1 MNDMVRTRGRC
12 LDEEARFYMVQ
23 ILAGTKHMHNN
34 HVIHRDLKLG
44 NIFLDGNMNTKI
56 GDFGLAAL
64 LKDPEERKKTMC
76 GTPNYIAPEILYEG
90 NGQGH
95 SFEVDIWSVGV
106 ILFTL
111 LSGKPPFQTTSV
123 PAIYEKIRKNEYTIP
138 DYVHPEAA
146 DLIKRILTPDPSQRP
161 SLVQIMNHPWFTAG
175 LMPLH
180 IPSTAT
186 KATPHLSLPRTM
198 QESLRNL
205 QTVKDL
211 AGWRDDADDEAEEE
225 DMTDEQFKQ
234 SAKEKRRAAERA
246 EDEREKM
253 DYEFER
259 AIQPGSSLAGFL
271 KLGRKALSKAPDTTG
286 PLRPKTST
294 GLARQLSALSVSRQ
308 QGSSQSLAPAA
319 KINDKSPLSAV
330 APVDKE
336 NDAHA
341 GANGRMMPPPALS
354 LLRQHSGLSN
364 GADDRMALSHKA
376 RLVANMA
383 GSGSAN
389 SLASSHRPDSRQSG
403 TDDEAAGSDTDGK
416 SEMVRLDATI
426 QNLSAALDACQGRTF
441 FVPRDRDGHKAVV
454 PRVNQPDALNSV
466 RMRPYGPRAY
476 IICWL
481 DEMDKYGLGYALSD
495 GTVGAYLKDDSSVA
509 TNAQR
514 THFDHVVRSYP
525 SRPVSQSSRR
535 ESYPVSEI
543 TNGQCITRDT
553 LRKFKV
559 LSYFEEKI
567 MDRLAGIPL
576 PGRDDERTVG
586 MPFVS
591 RWYRCLQAIVFRLST
606 STVQFNFYD
615 HTKLYFSHD
624 GLVISAIVPD
634 RTTGEPTPMRSWT
647 LSEFVDIVER
657 NRSQRE
663 QAGLASAPLEE
674 EDFDESADE
683 QDDGAPQRR
692 LALTTSEERKLVRSL
707 LVKVRY
713 ARDTMVKILSKDV
726 GSASSTPAT
735 SSRPLSRAG
744 SQQSIGSAASSRRA

>member
-44 NIFLDGNMNTKI
+44 NIMLDANMNVKI

-123 PAIYEKIRKNEYTIP
+123 PAIYEKIRKNDYVIP

-146 DLIKRILTPDPSQRP
+146 DLIKSILTPDPSRRP

-175 LMPLH
+175 MMPLH
-180 IPSTAT
+180 IPSSAT
-186 KATPHLSLPRTM
+186 KATPHLVLPRTS
-198 QESLRNL
+198 QESLRNF
-205 QTVKDL
+205 QTIKDL

-225 DMTDEQFKQ
+225 EMTEEQLKQ
-234 SAKEKRRAAERA
+234 SARDKRHAQEKAE
-246 EDEREKM
+246 EERERM

-271 KLGRKALSKAPDTTG
+271 SLGRKALLKAPDATG
-286 PLRPKTST
+286 PLRPKLTTELS
-294 GLARQLSALSVSRQ
+294 RQLSALSVSRH
-308 QGSSQSLAPAA
+308 QGSAQNLSSIAKTQEKRAP
-319 KINDKSPLSAV
+319 V
-330 APVDKE
+330 MCVDKE

-341 GANGRMMPPPALS
+341 GTHGRMMPPPSVPSHRSRTENNA
-354 LLRQHSGLSN
+354 
-364 GADDRMALSHKA
+364 GAEERLALSHKA

-383 GSGSAN
+383 GS
-389 SLASSHRPDSRQSG
+389 ASSLVTSATRSDSRQSNHDEELN
-403 TDDEAAGSDTDGK
+403 TDADGK
-416 SEMVRLDATI
+416 REIVHLDATI
-426 QNLSAALDACQGRTF
+426 QNLSDALDACQARSDFIPEDAHGQTVSIAQR
-441 FVPRDRDGHKAVV
+441 
-454 PRVNQPDALNSV
+454 NQPDGLNAW
-466 RMRPYGPRAY
+466 RMRPLPPQAY

-495 GTVGAYLKDDSSVA
+495 GTVGAYLKDDSSVT
-509 TNAQR
+509 TNLKR
-514 THFDHVVRSYP
+514 THFDHVTRP
-525 SRPVSQSSRR
+525 QTSRTASAIMQAPKR
-535 ESYPVSEI
+535 ESYPVADIVEG
-543 TNGQCITRDT
+543 NGASRDV
-553 LRKFKV
+553 LRKFRV
-559 LSYFEEKI
+559 LTYFEEKI
-567 MDRLAGIPL
+567 MDRLAGVEL
-576 PGRDDERTVG
+576 PYGDSTRMNG
-586 MPFVS
+586 MPYVW

-615 HTKLYFSHD
+615 HTKLFFSQD

-634 RTTGEPTPMRSWT
+634 KHTGEPMPMRSWT
-647 LSEFVDIVER
+647 LTEFVDIVER
-657 NRSQRE
+657 TRSQRE
-663 QAGLASAPLEE
+663 QASLSQPDTGTGSSKRLPL
-674 EDFDESADE
+674 
-683 QDDGAPQRR
+683 
-692 LALTTSEERKLVRSL
+692 TSQEERKMVRSL

-713 ARDTMVKILSKDV
+713 ARDTMVKILSKDA
-726 GSASSTPAT
+726 GAALAASSASSA
-735 SSRPLSRAG
+735 SGRPLTRTG
-744 SQQSIGSAASSRRA
+744 SQQSIASSGSSSNQRRV